1 MDEESK
7 KSLDNVVKRLQSV
20 ICVEYGK
27 IGVPNDTRVTD
38 YLVAISIIN
47 KEFGTN
53 YSTLPISYN
62 ITKLP
67 AREK

>member
-20 ICVEYGK
+20 ICVEYKKAGE
-27 IGVPNDTRVTD
+27 PNKTRVTN
-38 YLVAISIIN
+38 YLSAIYIIN
-47 KEFGTN
+47 KEFKTN
-53 YSTLPISYN
+53 YSLAPYIYE

-67 AREK
+67 ARDK